1 MADSLAVKKRHA
13 ARQTTRM
20 GRPSREQAGE
30 VEERILN
37 AARDLFLHH
46 GFEGA
51 SIDDI
56 ASAARSGKPT
66 IYARFPNKQALFA
79 AAITHHVMA
88 KYSELA
94 DLVASGATLEE
105 RLTNIGVG
113 ILSRALI
120 EEWIGLIRLAIG
132 EARRFPD
139 LSSMVVGII
148 RERGGETIARLLG
161 EAAAA
166 GEIRSLP
173 EFGADQIATTAGY
186 FRDLVVLPIIMRA
199 LSGEDIDGLRA
210 EVESHVRQRAV
221 FFLGACRHDGIVQ

>member
-1 MADSLAVKKRHA
+1 MASTSAVKKRPA
-13 ARQTTRM
+13 ARQVTRS
-20 GRPSREQAGE
+20 GRPPREQAGE

-37 AARDLFLHH
+37 AARDLFLDH

-56 ASAARSGKPT
+56 AGAARSGKPT
-66 IYARFPNKQALFA
+66 IYARFPNKQAIFA

-94 DLVASGATLEE
+94 DLVATGATLEE
-105 RLTNIGVG
+105 RLTNIGIA
-113 ILSRALI
+113 ILQRALN

-139 LSSMVVGII
+139 LSSLVVGII

-161 EAAAA
+161 EAAVA
-166 GEIRSLP
+166 GEIQTLL

-199 LSGEDIDGLRA
+199 LSGEDLDGLRA
-210 EVESHVRQRAV
+210 EVEPHVRQRTV
-221 FFLGACRHDGIVQ
+221 FFLGMCRHDGIR